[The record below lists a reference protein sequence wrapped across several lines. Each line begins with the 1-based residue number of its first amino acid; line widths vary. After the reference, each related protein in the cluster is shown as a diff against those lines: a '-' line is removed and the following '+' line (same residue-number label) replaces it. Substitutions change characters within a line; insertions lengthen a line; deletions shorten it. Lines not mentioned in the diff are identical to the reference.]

1 MPPPIAASIS
11 TGLTITNP
19 LVLYRALLAT
29 KRIDPDPAQHR
40 LALELQKLYYK
51 LKDYSPHV
59 DYGARIKAISRVVE
73 KSTQSSNNQE
83 AAVPGHGL
91 RRNPLFAK
99 LFTGKQERDTLALTK
114 VFTDH
119 EAAMKLDSPKG
130 MLLHGE
136 VGCGKSMLLDIL
148 ADSLPNKKK
157 RRWHFNT
164 FMLETLAQLE
174 ALRVDRL
181 RLGSGVDFEHSLLWL
196 AKDLIDKSPILF
208 LDEFQLPD
216 RAASKILSNLFT
228 TFFQLGGVLVASSNR
243 LPDELAKASGFDYAA
258 PQRGSVID
266 FGRPKMSS
274 FPANKEYSEFVDVL
288 KARCEIYDLTGRDWR
303 RREAE
308 EVDGETASVVE
319 AMREEMVEDFAK
331 LESLGEQQVLDSTVF
346 KRHIDLEAL
355 RRVANIDKLVLPR
368 FYFLEASPQDS
379 WEGVVRS
386 VASVG
391 VDTEVSWQS
400 VTLLVYGRQ
409 VSVPRSYEGVC
420 HWTFE
425 ELCEGSFGPADYI
438 TLASTFHTVIIDSV
452 PVLTVLQKNEAR
464 RLITL
469 LDALY
474 EARCK
479 LVMRAEAG
487 PDDLFFPEARSTVL
501 ESTKAVD
508 ESKTSNESN
517 DDAVYPETLSEIYQD
532 QTSPFRPNISAYT
545 DTSRNGY
552 DPDEDSDFGPIPGK
566 GNEIGRQVDFGM
578 TSSFTG
584 EDEKF
589 AYKRARSR
597 LWQLCSASWN
607 ARSEPGWWN
616 PVPIEV
622 RRWERPAGKTPS
634 IQDWTELN
642 SDVRMGESVDL
653 DGPAGLQGKEM
664 AEKKLAEQTVKS
676 PFKEERAPP
685 SKIGWTHAWGMIRW
699 GKKAGAWG
707 QGVDGLKDR
716 KENK

>member
-1 MPPPIAASIS
+1 MPPLSSLSPG

-29 KRIDPDPAQHR
+29 KKIDPDPAQHR
-40 LALELQKLYYK
+40 LALELQKLYHK
-51 LKDYSPHV
+51 LKDYSPREEYKSRLKAVSKVV
-59 DYGARIKAISRVVE
+59 DNVPKPNYDR
-73 KSTQSSNNQE
+73 E

-99 LFTGKQERDTLALTK
+99 LFKGKQERDTLALTK
-114 VFTDH
+114 VLTNHD
-119 EAAMKLDSPKG
+119 EAMSIDSPKG

-148 ADSLPNKKK
+148 ADSLPNRKK

-174 ALRVDRL
+174 TLRKGRSL
-181 RLGSGVDFEHSLLWL
+181 AGSNAGAEHSLLSL
-196 AKDLIDKSPILF
+196 AKDLVERSPILF

-228 TFFQLGGVLVASSNR
+228 VFFQLGGVLIASSNR
-243 LPDELAKASGFDYAA
+243 LPDELAKASGIDFSP
-258 PQRGSVID
+258 PQRGLVD
-266 FGRPKMSS
+266 FGRPKIAS
-274 FPANKEYSEFVDVL
+274 FPANQEYAQFVDVL
-288 KARCEIYDLTGRDWR
+288 KARCDIFDLTGRDWR

-308 EVDGETASVVE
+308 AMSDEMTNVVE
-319 AMREEMVEDFAK
+319 AMREEMVDGFSK
-331 LESLGEQQVLDSTVF
+331 LNLESDDGVTHGTAFSTNVDLD
-346 KRHIDLEAL
+346 AL
-355 RRVANIDKLVLPR
+355 RRDSSTGQIVLPK
-368 FYFLEASPQDS
+368 FYSLEDSPAKAWDTAI
-379 WEGVVRS
+379 RS
-386 VASVG
+386 AVETNGANA
-391 VDTEVSWQS
+391 VSWS
-400 VTLLVYGRQ
+400 PSTVTVYGRT
-409 VSVPRSYEGVC
+409 VHVPRQHNGVC
-420 HWTFE
+420 YWTFD
-425 ELCEGSFGPADYI
+425 ELCGKTFGPADYI
-438 TLASTFHTVIIDSV
+438 TLASTFHTIILDSV
-452 PVLTVLQKNEAR
+452 PVLSLLQKNEAR

-487 PDDLFFPEARSTVL
+487 PDDLFFPEAR
-501 ESTKAVD
+501 ESATS
-508 ESKTSNESN
+508 SKSQDPDSENN
-517 DDAVYPETLSEIYQD
+517 DDAVYPETLAEIYQD
-532 QTSPFRPNISAYT
+532 QTSPFRPNISSYKD
-545 DTSRNGY
+545 DTKTGY
-552 DPDEDSDFGPIPGK
+552 DPDEDSDFGPISGK
-566 GNEIGRQVDFGM
+566 GNKIGRRVDFGM

-616 PVPIEV
+616 PVPLEV
-622 RRWERPAGKTPS
+622 RRWEKASHLK
-634 IQDWTELN
+634 DTETEIGGDG
-642 SDVRMGESVDL
+642 SDVQMGGYVEL
-653 DGPAGLQGKEM
+653 DRPAGLQGKET
-664 AEKKLAEQTVKS
+664 EGGVGKDFHPPFREQ
-676 PFKEERAPP
+676 RNPP
-685 SKIGWTHAWGMIRW
+685 SNIGWTHAWGMMNW

-716 KENK
+716 KKDE